1 MADLP
6 PPPPGPEDNAELKV
20 INIIHKVKSRLGYTE
35 MIKPTN
41 ICNISPVCVTALPLT
56 VTLNECMDE
65 A

>member
-35 MIKPTN
+35 MISPTN
-41 ICNISPVCVTALPLT
+41 ICNISPVCNQLPLT
-56 VTLNECMDE
+56 VTLNEWMDE
-65 A
+65 P